1 MQKYQGYA
9 RLNDAATPCPGAT
22 INVYY
27 AGTVV
32 AVPIYSDNLVP
43 PTVRANPFTAD
54 PDGYFYFYAP
64 DGRYDVNFS
73 GGSAITGLITTP
85 YTWGDVALLGGAF
98 DADVTPTSNSLA
110 AETTLYTATLPAD
123 TITPDK
129 KRVKITSRGTF
140 ASNANN
146 KRLRMKFGATT
157 IYDSTI
163 SCVGGNWEVRGE
175 VTRLTGTTQVSFA
188 KGLVQPAAGIAIP
201 TGLQRTAPTE
211 TLSSAVTVAT
221 TAEATAN
228 NDVVHDAS
236 YTESLN

>member
-9 RLNDAATPCPGAT
+9 RLDGTGEPAASCTVT
-22 INVYY
+22 VYY

-32 AVPIYSDNLVP
+32 SPTIYSDNLVP
-43 PTVRANPFTAD
+43 PTPRANPFTAD
-54 PDGYFYFYAP
+54 ADGYFYFYAP
-64 DGRYDVNFS
+64 DGRYDVHFS
-73 GGSAITGLITTP
+73 GGSIVTP

-98 DADVTPTSNSLA
+98 DADITPTGNALA
-110 AETTLYTATLPAD
+110 AETTLYTATVPAN

-129 KRVKITSRGTF
+129 KRIQITSRGTF
-140 ASNANN
+140 ASNSNN

-188 KGLVQPAAGIAIP
+188 KGLVQPASGIAIP
-201 TGLQRTAPTE
+201 AGLQRTAPTE